1 MLSSPLVES
10 LQQENAQLSA
20 RVADLSEQLDA
31 VRRQLEWF
39 RRQFFGRRSERRR
52 EFDDVAQASLFEAL
66 GIEVAPGDEVPTEQI
81 RYERRKKCRDGA
93 VSEQGLR
100 FDDSVPVETI
110 VIVDAAA
117 EAIPEAEREVVGEKV
132 THRLAQE
139 PGSYKVIRYVRPVIK
154 RRDTGQLVSAPAPAN
169 VLERSA
175 VDVSF
180 LAGMLVDKFRYHLP
194 LHRQHQR
201 LVDCGIRVSR
211 RSLTNWAGRAID
223 LLAPVVEAQSAH
235 LLTSRVLAM
244 DETTIKAGRTQPGK
258 MRTAYFW
265 PVYGEADE
273 IVFHYAPSRA
283 HEHVETFL
291 AGFRGT
297 LLSDGYAAYEAYARR
312 HALLHAQCWS
322 HCRRSFI
329 EAQDSEPEAVAEAL
343 RLIGVLYS
351 QERAIRKKK
360 LTGPAKLAHRRE
372 HSLPAV
378 EAFFA
383 WCNKQRQRPDLLP
396 RNPLA
401 SALLYAVN
409 REAGLRVFLD
419 DPEVSIDTNHLERSL
434 RAIPTG
440 RRNWLFAWTEVG
452 AQRVGLIQSLL
463 VTCRLQ
469 GVDPYTYLVDV
480 LQRIAQH
487 PAKRVIELTPRVW
500 KTLFADDPLRS
511 DLARNRAPPLQ

>member
-1 MLSSPLVES
+1 LSSTLVES

-20 RVADLSEQLDA
+20 RVADLSEQLDG

-39 RRQFFGRRSERRR
+39 KRQFFGRTSERRR

-66 GIEVAPGDEVPTEQI
+66 GMEVAPGAEAPTEQI

-93 VSEQGLR
+93 LNEQGLR
-100 FDDSVPVETI
+100 FDDSVPVETV
-110 VIVDAAA
+110 VIIDAAV
-117 EAIPEAEREVVGEKV
+117 EAIPQAEREVVGEKV

-139 PGSYKVIRYVRPVIK
+139 PGSYKVIRYVRPVVK

-201 LVDCGIRVSR
+201 LADCGIRVSR

-235 LLTSRVLAM
+235 ILTSRVLAM

-273 IVFHYAPSRA
+273 VVFHYAPSRSHA
-283 HEHVETFL
+283 HVETFL

-322 HCRRSFI
+322 HCRRAFI
-329 EAQDSEPEAVAEAL
+329 EAQDSEPDAVAEAL
-343 RLIGVLYS
+343 KLIGVLYS
-351 QERAIRKKK
+351 QERAIAKKK

-378 EAFFA
+378 EAFFV
-383 WCNKQRQRPDLLP
+383 WCKQQRQRPDLLP

-401 SALLYAVN
+401 SALHYAVH
-409 REAGLRVFLD
+409 REAGLRVFLEE
-419 DPEVSIDTNHLERSL
+419 PEVSIDRELYRK
-434 RAIPTG
+434 
-440 RRNWLFAWTEVG
+440 
-452 AQRVGLIQSLL
+452 
-463 VTCRLQ
+463 VTIR
-469 GVDPYTYLVDV
+469 P
-480 LQRIAQH
+480 
-487 PAKRVIELTPRVW
+487 
-500 KTLFADDPLRS
+500 
-511 DLARNRAPPLQ
+511 

>member
-1 MLSSPLVES
+1 MSSTLVES

-20 RVADLSEQLDA
+20 RVADLSEQLDG

-39 RRQFFGRRSERRR
+39 KRQFFGRRSERRR
-52 EFDDVAQASLFEAL
+52 EVDDVAQASLFEAL
-66 GIEVAPGDEVPTEQI
+66 GMEVAPGAEAPTEQV

-93 VSEQGLR
+93 LNEQGLR

-110 VIVDAAA
+110 VIVDATV

-139 PGSYKVIRYVRPVIK
+139 PGSYKVIRYVRPVVK

-201 LVDCGIRVSR
+201 LADCGIRVSR

-273 IVFHYAPSRA
+273 VVFHYAPSRA
-283 HEHVETFL
+283 HAHVETFL

-312 HALLHAQCWS
+312 HALLHAQCWA
-322 HCRRSFI
+322 HCRRTFI

-343 RLIGVLYS
+343 KLIGVLYT
-351 QERAIRKKK
+351 QERAIAKKK

-372 HSLPAV
+372 SSLPAV
-378 EAFFA
+378 DAFFA
-383 WCNKQRQRPDLLP
+383 WCKRQRQRPDLLP

-401 SALLYAVN
+401 SALHYAVH

-419 DPEVSIDTNHLERSL
+419 DPAVAIDTNHLERSL

-440 RRNWLFAWTEVG
+440 RRNWLFAWTELG
-452 AQRVGLIQSLL
+452 AQRVGVIQSLI

-480 LQRIAQH
+480 LQRIAEH

-500 KTLFADDPLRS
+500 KTMFADHPLRS
-511 DLARNRAPPLQ
+511 DLARTRPRPAQ